1 MAITWSNDVAINY
14 DEMFCVGIDY
24 YILSENSYQATIRAD
39 VYISTWLYGSS
50 TYAFWVKIG
59 LHTSTKELW
68 VNLKDG
74 KYQLVKTWDVTV
86 TKSNDSSFNAYCY
99 AIGWTHDLYTNTVG
113 GNLSV
118 AKGYWHYVAYDANG
132 GTGAPASQVKYYGA
146 PIYLSSTAPTRE
158 NHDFTG
164 WLNTATGSVIQA
176 GSYYGY
182 DMRGTNTL
190 AAQWQIIHKPPSV
203 AIQQPYRVAS
213 ADATEAISLGTYV
226 RAPVTWAC
234 DQTGY
239 ETVECAS
246 VTATVI
252 ADDSSEVTD
261 VAVSGTITGAAGTA
275 YVVFPLATTSHASV
289 SVTVT
294 ETATPASGDAVTYQ
308 AVSTAYVGKANVPL
322 DIANKGNSVAI
333 LSTAGEE
340 DSITLGSL
348 ALTDVS
354 QDTAG
359 TLSMPRLLGFVKA
372 LNKCQSMD
380 RLLSLAELMNNSPD
394 DVDWT
399 YLYNE
404 SSYGWVRWCC
414 RLGIVYVVASV
425 SKSAAGDWQAGVLPS
440 GYRPACTMSAG
451 ADIWGT
457 NNVGLIYVSENGGV
471 VCYWGAGGTLAGSI
485 AFPVN

>member
-74 KYQLVKTWDVTV
+74 KYQLVATWDVTV

-158 NHDFTG
+158 NYDFTG

-176 GSYYGY
+176 GGYYGY

-190 AAQWQIIHKPPSV
+190 VAQWRIIHKPPSV

-213 ADATEAISLGTYV
+213 AEATEAISLGTYV

-308 AVSTAYVGKANVPL
+308 AASMAYVGKANVPL
-322 DIANKGNSVAI
+322 DIANKGGSVGI
-333 LSTAGEE
+333 LSIAPDDGGI
-340 DSITLGSL
+340 SLGNL
-348 ALTDVS
+348 ALTGVNDQS
-354 QDTAG
+354 DTEFP
-359 TLSMPRLLGFVKA
+359 MKRLLGILEASTTVGVPIT
-372 LNKCQSMD
+372 
-380 RLLSLAELMNNSPD
+380 SP
-394 DVDWT
+394 
-399 YLYNE
+399 
-404 SSYGWVRWCC
+404 
-414 RLGIVYVVASV
+414 ASGMYM
-425 SKSAAGDWQAGVLPS
+425 AATQNIAGVWLS
-440 GYRPACTMSAG
+440 GNSTGSSWSTGGQVCKLTTPTKF
-451 ADIWGT
+451 ADTGT
-457 NNVGLIYVSENGGV
+457 VFIRGFFHGVQSGIYVA
-471 VCYWGAGGTLAGSI
+471 YGTDGHTLTVTTEQAASLSQGKTVSALI
-485 AFPVN
+485 PCTWTV

>member
-1 MAITWSNDVAINY
+1 MAITWSNDVALNN

-24 YILSENSYQATIRAD
+24 YILSENNYQATIRAD

-59 LHTSTKELW
+59 LHTSTTEFW

-132 GTGAPASQVKYYGA
+132 GIGAPASQIKYYGA
-146 PIYLSSTAPTRE
+146 PIYLSSAAPTRE
-158 NHDFTG
+158 NYDFTG
-164 WLNTATGSVIQA
+164 WKNTLTGEVTQA
-176 GSYYGY
+176 GGAYGY

-190 AAQWQIIHKPPSV
+190 VAQWQIIHKPPSV

-275 YVVFPLATTSHASV
+275 YVVFPLATTSHTSV

-340 DSITLGSL
+340 DTITLGSL
-348 ALTDVS
+348 TIADVT
-354 QDTAG
+354 QNTIG
-359 TLSMPRLLGFVKA
+359 TLPMSRLLGFIDA
-372 LNKCQSMD
+372 LNNNPRDTTINNAASGMYCQAFETPTGVILGANSTGTSFSARSVVCKVYTTGKFSNTGEKFMRGVFAKHQSGIYVAYGSD
-380 RLLSLAELMNNSPD
+380 GHTITITTEGAPSLAARDTLQVFIPCMWT
-394 DVDWT
+394 VDT
-399 YLYNE
+399 TE
-404 SSYGWVRWCC
+404 S
-414 RLGIVYVVASV
+414 
-425 SKSAAGDWQAGVLPS
+425 
-440 GYRPACTMSAG
+440 
-451 ADIWGT
+451 
-457 NNVGLIYVSENGGV
+457 
-471 VCYWGAGGTLAGSI
+471 
-485 AFPVN
+485 